1 MLNSIFFLQPCTVSP
16 IAVTTTVLGIL
27 STPATPTPSET
38 VTIPPE
44 RTILDVSV
52 LSASPTV
59 TAHETSIPSAS
70 TTPTAPMTTLNL
82 SALATAAAAGRES
95 IQSAISPT
103 VTAYTTT
110 PTPSVPSTPPAHVI
124 LSTQS
129 FSGVTTASEMTST
142 LSAFAATNYRTS
154 LIEVVAT
161 STAPGI
167 IITLSI
173 PSPTTVPGTMLTPS
187 GITAPGSTSA
197 QSAPA
202 TTSSKATSILSYS
215 TSPMAPLTTPIFNSQ
230 LSTTAP
236 TTVPTASDVTARFS
250 AGGQL
255 YFLLNYTSITL

>member
-52 LSASPTV
+52 LSASPIV

-129 FSGVTTASEMTST
+129 SSAVTTASEMTST

-154 LIEVVAT
+154 LIEVFAT

-167 IITLSI
+167 ITLST

-187 GITAPGSTSA
+187 EITAPGTTSA

-202 TTSSKATSILSYS
+202 TTSKATSILSYS
-215 TSPMAPLTTPIFNSQ
+215 TSPMAPLTTPIFNSR
-230 LSTTAP
+230 LSTTAA
-236 TTVPTASDVTARFS
+236 TTVPTASDVTARVS

-255 YFLLNYTSITL
+255 YICLLNYTSITL